1 MKIEYLRY
9 FLCASKSESLTKA
22 AEQLHFSQ
30 QGLSR
35 VIKAMESEYGV
46 RLFSRSNTKSSLT
59 PAGRELRKHAETV
72 LDEYERLERS
82 MREFTRNEERQ
93 TASLTLY
100 MTLNTMHH
108 AYPLFADMIRS
119 AFPCWSIRIVEVDQ
133 KNIVSKIYEADNAN
147 ALFFVSIPLPILEKH
162 AKDPQLFFMPLIDT
176 ELDVVVARNSS
187 LAGRKK
193 LTWGDLENIKFA
205 LLKDEGMIDLL
216 RKSPSHKLL
225 DKSDL
230 WISDNKILESLME
243 NDDIATFST
252 SFLSKCAD
260 TSRFVH
266 ISLEDTFSTPIGF
279 FSHEEREVSQEAVEL
294 ANFIETYFVH
304 QHPEILFHE
313 HAVLAKRWVP
323 RFTRP

>member
-35 VIKAMESEYGV
+35 VIKALESEYGV
-46 RLFSRSNTKSSLT
+46 RLFSRSSTKSSLT
-59 PAGRELRKHAETV
+59 PAGRELRKHVEIV

-82 MREFTRNEERQ
+82 MWEYTHSDERQ
-93 TASLTLY
+93 TVSLTLY

-108 AYPLFADMIRS
+108 AYPLFADVVRS
-119 AFPCWSIRIVEVDQ
+119 AFPCWNIRIVEVDQ
-133 KNIVSKIYEADNAN
+133 KNIVSKIYDADNAN
-147 ALFFVSIPLPILEKH
+147 AVFFVSIPLPILEKH

-176 ELDVVVARNSS
+176 ELDVVVAKNSS
-187 LAGRKK
+187 LAGRAK
-193 LTWGDLENIKFA
+193 LTWDDLENIKFA
-205 LLKDEGMIDLL
+205 LLKDEGMVDLL
-216 RKSPSHKLL
+216 RKNRSRKLL

-252 SFLSKCAD
+252 SFLSKCVEA
-260 TSRFVH
+260 SRFVH
-266 ISLEDTFSTPIGF
+266 IPLEGTFSTPIGF

-294 ANFIETYFVH
+294 ASFIETYFAH
-304 QHPEILFHE
+304 QHPEVLFQE
-313 HAVLAKRWVP
+313 HTVLAKRWAP
-323 RFTRP
+323 RFTKP